1 MKRISNPIHLSI
13 DANPLFLLAEEASK
27 RSPISSTINDPPLD
41 PKFVRG
47 PFLVGGNLYKLPC
60 FLCFFF
66 SWNIKPF
73 FRSGS
78 SLGSAPKIKLF
89 GSLSKLKTFYFWLE
103 FFYGLKIMLN

>member
-60 FLCFFF
+60 FLCFFLF
-66 SWNIKPF
+66 LK
-73 FRSGS
+73 SGS
-78 SLGSAPKIKLF
+78 SLGLAPKIKLF
-89 GSLSKLKTFYFWLE
+89 GSLSKLETFYFWLE
-103 FFYGLKIMLN
+103 LFYRLKTWLN